1 MHYFLVPWQV
11 SRLLRLE
18 NHRLG
23 FEPLCQRK
31 QSSFDTGALAH
42 RPTAT
47 LSCFDSQQFW

>member
-23 FEPLCQRK
+23 LEPLCQRK
-31 QSSFDTGALAH
+31 QSSFNTSALAD
-42 RPTAT
+42 RPAAT
-47 LSCFDSQQFW
+47 LSSFDSQQF